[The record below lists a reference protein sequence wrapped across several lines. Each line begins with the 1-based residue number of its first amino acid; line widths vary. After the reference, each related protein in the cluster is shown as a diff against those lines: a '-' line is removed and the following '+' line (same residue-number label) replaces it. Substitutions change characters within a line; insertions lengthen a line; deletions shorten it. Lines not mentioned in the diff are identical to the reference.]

1 MGTGVILLGG
11 RRGGGGGNPAIDQ
24 RPVQEGVA
32 ILLYIFSNNA
42 TVLVRNV
49 KPSS

>member
-11 RRGGGGGNPAIDQ
+11 RRGGGGNPAIDQ